1 MKRIRITIHQRVF
14 LFIVATLSIFAAMES
29 AQAARAVPGGWTPYT
44 EDLALGSSSRLQ
56 CNKDTDHQQYIVNGY
71 SGLLT
76 DQDLR
81 PHLLSC
87 SLFWT
92 SKDSTLQLVT
102 LKGSPTLHTT
112 SPGQTFTCPENQV
125 IVGIDLLFKEDD
137 DKVAASYS
145 CQETSAKLGQA
156 EIISG
161 DQKNDPRVDSA
172 QPNAEMGDSYLYC
185 GVGSVAVG
193 GHFDKWDNTVQLVCA
208 SLAAA
213 EGQTIETGAILRYFG
228 NESDAGLGEC
238 AASLS
243 DSAIIARSHVDD
255 ENGPTTYLCARYY
268 QNESR
273 MVLTGS
279 ASHHPFENESKAGS
293 FNCPSAT
300 VMVGRSHED
309 DEEGSTDYWC
319 QSLGNKWGETAKL
332 QNIKESSSKAEHRAM
347 FDCSP
352 GVMTGRYHLG
362 DEEGSSSVYCGELY

>member
-1 MKRIRITIHQRVF
+1 MKPIRITIHQRVF

-44 EDLALGSSSRLQ
+44 VDLALGTSSRLQ
-56 CNKDTDHQQYIVNGY
+56 CNKDADHQQYIVSGY
-71 SGLLT
+71 AGLPT
-76 DQDLR
+76 DKDIR

-92 SKDSTLQLVT
+92 SKDSTLEPVT
-102 LKGSPTLHTT
+102 LEGSATVHNTN
-112 SPGQTFTCPENQV
+112 PGQTFTCPENQV
-125 IVGIDLLFKEDD
+125 LVGIDFLFKKDD

-145 CQETSAKLGQA
+145 CQVISAKLEHTKVMSGGQKG
-156 EIISG
+156 ETSVDTSQPSG
-161 DQKNDPRVDSA
+161 
-172 QPNAEMGDSYLYC
+172 EMGNSYLYC

-193 GHFDKWDNTVQLVCA
+193 GRFDTWKNTAQLVCA
-208 SLAAA
+208 SLAA
-213 EGQTIETGAILRYFG
+213 EGQTIETGAILRHFG
-228 NESDAGLGEC
+228 NESYAGLGEC

-243 DSAIIARSHVDD
+243 DSAIVARSHVDD

-279 ASHHPFENESKAGS
+279 ASHHSIEDESEAGT
-293 FNCPSAT
+293 FNCPSAA

-309 DEEGSTDYWC
+309 DENGSTDYWC

-332 QNIKESSSKAEHRAM
+332 QNIKESPSKVEHRAM

-352 GVMTGRYHLG
+352 GVMTGRYHLL
-362 DEEGSSSVYCGELY
+362 DENGSSSVYCGELY